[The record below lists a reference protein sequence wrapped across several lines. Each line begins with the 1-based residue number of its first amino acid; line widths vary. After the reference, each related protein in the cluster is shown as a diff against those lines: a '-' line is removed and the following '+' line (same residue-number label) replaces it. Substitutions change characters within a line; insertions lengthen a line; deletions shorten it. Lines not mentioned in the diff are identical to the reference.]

1 MYCPGE
7 SEYLIKQQSVPIER
21 RTELI
26 MDTGIGV
33 DGYSII
39 GQGKISEIVSS
50 KPGEQKRDL

>member
-1 MYCPGE
+1 M
-7 SEYLIKQQSVPIER
+7 
-21 RTELI
+21 ELI

-50 KPGEQKRDL
+50 KPRAEERSLKKLPAL